1 MVNYLLLSVLFSS
14 ITVSF
19 FKLFELKNVKTFQ
32 AIVMNYISCGLIGS
46 LFADHTIFETK
57 VWTMPWFGF
66 ALVLGFL
73 FISIFFC
80 IGLTAQKL
88 GVSVSMVAAK
98 LSVVIPVLIA
108 LFFQGEQLKL
118 LSAGGI
124 VLSLLAVYLMSRSSQ
139 STENTKAN
147 KQFIWLP
154 LVVFAGSGAIDTLLN
169 HLNRT
174 FIPPSTADQI
184 VTTIFLNAFVL
195 GVLFLG
201 FQLFTHKESLDGKSL
216 LWGLLLGIPNYFS
229 MYFLVKTLGQTQQA
243 SVVFPINNI
252 GIVLLSSLLAFV
264 FFKEKFNQ
272 LKLIGLALASIA
284 IVLMAL

>member
-46 LFADHTIFETK
+46 LFADHTIFEAK

-66 ALVLGFL
+66 AVVLGFL

-169 HLNRT
+169 HLNKT

>member
-32 AIVMNYISCGLIGS
+32 AIVMNYVSCGLIGS
-46 LFADHTIFETK
+46 MFADQTIFEAK
-57 VWTMPWFGF
+57 VWTMPWYGY
-66 ALVLGFL
+66 AVVLGFL

-108 LFFQGEQLKL
+108 LFFQGEQLSL
-118 LSAGGI
+118 LSAIGI

-139 STENTKAN
+139 STESTMVN

-154 LVVFAGSGAIDTLLN
+154 IVVFTGSGAIDTLLN
-169 HLNRT
+169 YLNRS

-195 GVLFLG
+195 GILFLG
-201 FQLFTHKESLDGKSL
+201 FQLQTKKESLDGKSL
-216 LWGLLLGIPNYFS
+216 FWGLLLGLPNYFS

-252 GIVLLSSLLAFV
+252 GIVLFSSLLAFV
-264 FFKEKFNQ
+264 FFKERFNQ

>member
-46 LFADHTIFETK
+46 LFADHTIFEVK

-66 ALVLGFL
+66 AVVLGFL

-108 LFFQGEQLKL
+108 LFFQGEQLNL

>member
-1 MVNYLLLSVLFSS
+1 VLFSS

-108 LFFQGEQLKL
+108 
-118 LSAGGI
+118 
-124 VLSLLAVYLMSRSSQ
+124 LAVYLMSRSSQ

-252 GIVLLSSLLAFV
+252 AIVLLSSLLAFV